1 MVLDKE
7 FKEAVLNLSATEKDK
22 LLLRLLKK
30 DTALIDKLHFELVSD
45 LSVDE
50 VRANMALKIKQ
61 KVSSTTRYAFNP
73 RQVLTQVRSI
83 SAEIAYHV
91 KTTKD
96 KFGDASLNLLLLN
109 EFMQK
114 HKANLKRAHHSE
126 KLRKLLIYIIS
137 KAYRALVT
145 IDALHEDYFLDLEK
159 DLKLLGQAFLENQRL
174 EDFCVSCGFDVDWL
188 INADLPEDIKE
199 IYKRVRTEGLLK

>member
-73 RQVLTQVRSI
+73 RQVLTQVRSL

-91 KTTKD
+91 KTIKD

-126 KLRKLLIYIIS
+126 KLRKLLIYVIN

-174 EDFCVSCGFDVDWL
+174 EDFCVSSGFDVDWL
-188 INADLPEDIKE
+188 LNADIPEDIKE